1 MNQILCHQCKAEL
14 ALTSLDK
21 EIIVFCDD
29 GCLTSYMIDEEHGE
43 HVAGMNDDGAGFEE
57 FRENLEVDRALDAGY
72 EPSQGGE

>member
-43 HVAGMNDDGAGFEE
+43 HVVGMKDEILDSIAYHQQREE
-57 FRENLEVDRALDAGY
+57 VE
-72 EPSQGGE
+72 Q